1 MPGRKSKKNLRIA
14 GPESTV
20 RIEVRVLFS
29 SRGCSHPGLEL
40 YHWFPTCQV
49 MDVKLLKCLCP
60 CEQQTG
66 NGELL
71 SGTASEKQRSSS
83 GTGLKAA
90 GSATKLPFHA
100 LKLFI
105 APTSP
110 PPSSSLKPAWR
121 QQVQLPNCP
130 STHSKTLHSSSYI
143 TTTII
148 ITETSRRQACIACCH
163 SPPCSPF
170 S

>member
-1 MPGRKSKKNLRIA
+1 MS
-14 GPESTV
+14 
-20 RIEVRVLFS
+20 IEVRVLFS

-40 YHWFPTCQV
+40 YHWLPTCQV

-60 CEQQTG
+60 CEQQTS

-71 SGTASEKQRSSS
+71 SGTASEKQRSSRAGGS
-83 GTGLKAA
+83 GFSYQAA
-90 GSATKLPFHA
+90 LP
-100 LKLFI
+100 L
-105 APTSP
+105 T
-110 PPSSSLKPAWR
+110 
-121 QQVQLPNCP
+121 QTLP
-130 STHSKTLHSSSYI
+130 SSYI

-163 SPPCSPF
+163 SLPCSPF